1 MLNNIISV
9 SAKYRGVYLLA
20 VVTALVS
27 MGVLVL
33 SVCTI
38 TGLIVGQED
47 NNLSLAACIIM
58 VIFAILY
65 IFWALIVIGTT
76 ARLTVSGVF
85 ARYCYMG
92 ICNGQTVELPLKNPT
107 LESAKRALTTNFG
120 TSCYFFNFN
129 NDVAQIAIYGVDRRT
144 ARKSATQLYIKSQVS
159 ADLQYQSTSFLLDQS
174 SFFALLT
181 VIVSSALQMFL
192 FRGPAKF
199 PVFIFAFLIG
209 YVGPWMTV
217 SLFSCGSAT
226 MFVCL

>member
-20 VVTALVS
+20 VVTTLVS
-27 MGVLVL
+27 MGFLTL

-38 TGLIVGQED
+38 TGLIIGQKD
-47 NNLSLAACIIM
+47 NNISLAACIIM

-65 IFWALIVIGTT
+65 ICWALIVIGTT

-92 ICNGQTVELPLKNPT
+92 VSNGQTIELPLKNPT
-107 LESAKRALTTNFG
+107 LESAKRALTTSFG

-129 NDVAQIAIYGVDRRT
+129 NDIAQIAIYGKDRRT
-144 ARKSATQLYIKSQVS
+144 ARKDTRQLNINSQVF
-159 ADLQYQSTSFLLDQS
+159 ADLQYQSTIFLLDQS
-174 SFFALLT
+174 GICGWSVAFVWQVVPKVVWGTGTSPVWLL
-181 VIVSSALQMFL
+181 
-192 FRGPAKF
+192 
-199 PVFIFAFLIG
+199 AFLIG
-209 YVGPWMTV
+209 VVGYWMTV